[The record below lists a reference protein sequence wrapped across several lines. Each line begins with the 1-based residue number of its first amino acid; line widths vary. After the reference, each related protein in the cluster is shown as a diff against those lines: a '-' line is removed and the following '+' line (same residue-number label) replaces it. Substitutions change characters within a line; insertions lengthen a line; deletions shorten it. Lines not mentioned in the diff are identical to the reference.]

1 VDLSDDRASSARGH
15 GRVVVS
21 AGRYRNCLAAASV
34 LLAVGCSGSATGSR
48 ATAPPSA
55 AGGTGA
61 APPNARGASPV
72 DSASFAPGACISYP
86 PTKGNRA
93 TTVFL
98 DAGHGGLDPGASG
111 RTTDG
116 RVLTEKDITL
126 AVVLDTTSK
135 LQAAG
140 FTVVVSRNTDTTV
153 AKLRAGD
160 ANGKLLTV
168 AGVHADVEAR
178 ARCANQARAAVLLSV
193 HFNSGLS
200 PRYGGAMSV
209 YDAARPFSAE
219 NQRFAG
225 LLQASVLGQL
235 NAHGWNI
242 PNAGVVTDNGV
253 GTALSSAAAAYGHLL
268 ILGPAKAGYFESP
281 TTMPGALVE
290 PLFLTDPFE
299 ADVAAGQP
307 GQQSIATG
315 LATAITQQLTH
326 G

>member
-1 VDLSDDRASSARGH
+1 
-15 GRVVVS
+15 
-21 AGRYRNCLAAASV
+21 
-34 LLAVGCSGSATGSR
+34 
-48 ATAPPSA
+48 
-55 AGGTGA
+55 
-61 APPNARGASPV
+61 
-72 DSASFAPGACISYP
+72 
-86 PTKGNRA
+86 
-93 TTVFL
+93 VFL

-111 RTTDG
+111 RTTNG
-116 RVLTEKDITL
+116 RVLTEKAITL
-126 AVVLDTTSK
+126 AVVLDTTSM

-153 AKLRAGD
+153 ARLVAGD
-160 ANGKLLTV
+160 VNGKLLTV
-168 AGVHADVEAR
+168 PGVHADVEAR
-178 ARCANQARAAVLLSV
+178 ARCANKARAALLVSV

-225 LLQASVLGQL
+225 LLQASVLAQL

-242 PNAGVVTDNGV
+242 PNAGVVNDTGV

-299 ADVAAGQP
+299 ADVAAGRP

-315 LATAITQQLTH
+315 LVTAITQQLAH